1 MVQMSV
7 GRASDDL
14 SDQDRDRAMD
24 RERAARAFQVDMD
37 GDGDGDSSPMDGQR
51 QMAQSLLQVPAQP
64 TQVHCKLTVMVS
76 SLFHRTLS

>member
-51 QMAQSLLQVPAQP
+51 QMAQSLLAHQHVPG
-64 TQVHCKLTVMVS
+64 V
-76 SLFHRTLS
+76 